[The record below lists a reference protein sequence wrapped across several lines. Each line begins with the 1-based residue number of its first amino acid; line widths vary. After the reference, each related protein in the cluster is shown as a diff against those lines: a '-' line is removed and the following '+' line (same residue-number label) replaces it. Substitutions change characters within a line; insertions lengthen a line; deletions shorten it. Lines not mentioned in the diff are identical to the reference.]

1 MELAPVAYEI
11 SCDGTISGN
20 DDIVLQKVMKSNL
33 TRCPM
38 KLVAPQCAGHD
49 MPNCRSDPHVENER
63 LYPYLST
70 SSSQLLIST
79 DDRSATA
86 NYLEPSYVHVEGT
99 MTSVH
104 FAAQIPRPDS
114 SIFVRSRAYIRA
126 LSRDPVIAASIVN
139 VFPRPISS
147 ATMPPVASAA
157 EALLAPVIAC

>member
-1 MELAPVAYEI
+1 MKPAPVAYEI

-20 DDIVLQKVMKSNL
+20 DDIVLQKVMKTNL

-49 MPNCRSDPHVENER
+49 MPICRSDPRFADER
-63 LYPYLST
+63 FDPYLST

-79 DDRSATA
+79 DDRLATA
-86 NYLEPSYVHVEGT
+86 DCLKPSYVHVEGT
-99 MTSVH
+99 TTSVD

-114 SIFVRSRAYIRA
+114 SILVRNRAYVRA
-126 LSRDPVIAASIVN
+126 LPRDPVIAASIVN